1 MYKIKLDEHGLKTFI
16 KENET
21 SVISFGEW
29 IDNTDYQ
36 AYLEWLADGNVPT
49 PADESENQTT

>member
-1 MYKIKLDEHGLKTFI
+1 MYKFKVDEHGLKTFI

-29 IDNTDYQ
+29 TDNTDYQ
-36 AYLEWLADGNVPT
+36 AYLKWLEEGNTPE
-49 PADESENQTT
+49 PADEGTQ